1 MFHCNGQEQFYLESQ
16 AALAW
21 PNEEGQ
27 ILIHSSTQNPTEI
40 QQVVAEAL
48 GLNFHDVISV
58 CKRMGGGFG
67 GKETQAVIPAV
78 MAVLVV
84 RHTGRSARVAYTK
97 DDDMR
102 STGKRHPFK
111 IFYKAAFVA
120 EGRITGVEFDLYS
133 NGGAAA
139 DL

>member
-1 MFHCNGQEQFYLESQ
+1 
-16 AALAW
+16 

-67 GKETQAVIPAV
+67 GKETQAAIPAV
-78 MAVLVV
+78 MAALVV

-97 DDDMR
+97 
-102 STGKRHPFK
+102 
-111 IFYKAAFVA
+111 
-120 EGRITGVEFDLYS
+120 
-133 NGGAAA
+133 
-139 DL
+139 